1 MAPSSECED
10 GVTDDAEEAE
20 DEWGDEEEW
29 ERRRAQRLLVLV
41 LLLLRKSGI
50 KSNNSPS
57 VCSAFLTSASKLAK
71 QKINTLAP
79 RALSY
84 GGSGADVQRL
94 YAMILQLT
102 TVVRASMA

>member
-1 MAPSSECED
+1 MTRRRQKTSGGTRRS
-10 GVTDDAEEAE
+10 GS
-20 DEWGDEEEW
+20 G
-29 ERRRAQRLLVLV
+29 RRAQRLLLLL

-50 KSNNSPS
+50 KSTNSPS